1 MRLVFA
7 ALVVLVAPSC
17 RHRPKVV
24 EVPVTYL
31 GPGVSDRAPKSA
43 PTRRVFVVVE
53 NHFGESKKIGRDVN
67 ANIPIEA
74 QPAEV
79 VRLVDAGF
87 RAELERVG
95 AKVAATPSEA
105 DVLLQVRLSVVSVEE
120 GASYSARLVA
130 QVEVTDPGGGTLGSS
145 TLEGA
150 GTHSG
155 SDYDGREVN
164 VTLNKALADL
174 IGRVF
179 SDVSLMSTL

>member
-1 MRLVFA
+1 M
-7 ALVVLVAPSC
+7 
-17 RHRPKVV
+17 VV

-31 GPGVSDRAPKSA
+31 GPRVSDRAPKSV

-53 NHFGESKKIGRDVN
+53 NRFAESKRIGRDVN

-74 QPAEV
+74 QPGEV
-79 VRLVDAGF
+79 IRLVDAGF

-95 AKVAATPSEA
+95 AKVAATASEA
-105 DVLLQVRLSVVSVEE
+105 DVVLRVGLNVVSVEE
-120 GASYSARLVA
+120 GGSYSARLVA
-130 QVEVTDPGGGTLGSS
+130 QVEVTDAGGTTLGSS

-150 GTHSG
+150 GAHNG
-155 SDYDGREVN
+155 NDYDGSEVN

-179 SDVSLMSTL
+179 SDASLMGKL